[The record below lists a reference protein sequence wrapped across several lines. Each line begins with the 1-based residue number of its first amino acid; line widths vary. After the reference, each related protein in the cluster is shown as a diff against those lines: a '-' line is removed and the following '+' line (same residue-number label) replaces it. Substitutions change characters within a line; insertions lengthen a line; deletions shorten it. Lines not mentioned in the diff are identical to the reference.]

1 MKWLATSSSRKLPV
15 TPRRSPE
22 RAKRPVDRAFQAFVA
37 SIPRG
42 NKGIGGNKRRIEQT
56 ATNQAD
62 TSNIKATGVAGAGRK
77 LLRCGIA
84 NLNP

>member
-1 MKWLATSSSRKLPV
+1 MAGDILLPQVAGDPSSQP
-15 TPRRSPE
+15 
-22 RAKRPVDRAFQAFVA
+22 
-37 SIPRG
+37 